1 MFDGAGVEAGTY
13 QEPAR
18 FTSLRD
24 WMTADVWGWLAH
36 EHSFSEEDFERL
48 LEEAGGVLGE
58 YVRDDGSV
66 EVPMSA
72 HIVVATRA

>member
-1 MFDGAGVEAGTY
+1 MA
-13 QEPAR
+13 
-18 FTSLRD
+18 
-24 WMTADVWGWLAH
+24 ADVWGWLAH